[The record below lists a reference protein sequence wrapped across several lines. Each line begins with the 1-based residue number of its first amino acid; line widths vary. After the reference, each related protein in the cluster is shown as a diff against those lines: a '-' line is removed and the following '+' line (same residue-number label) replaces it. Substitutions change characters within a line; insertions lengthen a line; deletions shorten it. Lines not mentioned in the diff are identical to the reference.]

1 MSKIKL
7 DKNTERE
14 IKLIKRYGGL
24 ALFLLIIVINNISL
38 IINFINSMGALFLL
52 GIIALVVILISIRQ
66 VNQYERG
73 VVFTLGK
80 FTGIRQPGW
89 RLIIPIFQKMR
100 KMDIR
105 TKTVDVPDQEIITK
119 DNIPANINAVVYYKI
134 IDAAK
139 AVLAVEDFFYA
150 ISQLAQTTMRNAVGE
165 RTLDELL
172 QKRAEI
178 AEAIKIELDEKTNQW
193 GIDVEALELKDII
206 IPENLKRTISKEAE
220 AEREKRA
227 VIIKAQGDREAA
239 DNLAAAAQTLAATP
253 GAMHLRTLQAINDLS
268 SDQSNTTIWMIP
280 TEVLE
285 AIKGFSD
292 KINKTD
298 K

>member
-1 MSKIKL
+1 MS
-7 DKNTERE
+7 
-14 IKLIKRYGGL
+14 
-24 ALFLLIIVINNISL
+24 
-38 IINFINSMGALFLL
+38 
-52 GIIALVVILISIRQ
+52 VVIGLLFVLGFIVLISIRQ
-66 VNQYERG
+66 INQYERG

-89 RLIIPIFQKMR
+89 RLIFPVIQRMR

-105 TKTVDVPDQEIITK
+105 TKTVDVADQEIITK

-134 IDAAK
+134 IDAGK
-139 AVLAVEDFFYA
+139 AVLEVEDFFYA

-172 QKRAEI
+172 QRRGEI
-178 AEAIKIELDEKTNQW
+178 AESIKIELDEKTNKW

-239 DNLAAAAQTLAATP
+239 DNLALAAQTLAKTP

-268 SDQSNTTIWMIP
+268 SDQSNTTIWMVP

-292 KINKTD
+292 KINK
-298 K
+298 